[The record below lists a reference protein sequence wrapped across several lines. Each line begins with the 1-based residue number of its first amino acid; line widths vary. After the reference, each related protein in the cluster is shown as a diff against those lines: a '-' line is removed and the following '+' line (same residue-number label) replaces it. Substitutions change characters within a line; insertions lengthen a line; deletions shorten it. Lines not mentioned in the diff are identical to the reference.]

1 MIPDMTRRS
10 SEPERMDR
18 PDCDTGLLL
27 RTIDQFQ
34 LTNRLFSRYRTL
46 LRRWVL
52 ADMRSRPAQEFHLVD
67 LGAGGLDIPLWLLQE
82 VRREGLRLRI
92 TAVDNDPR
100 IIEHVRPKAVANLHL
115 VCGDALAFLEKASG
129 VDYIFCNHFLHHLP
143 ELEIP
148 DFIRRLARATRRRFI
163 VSDLL
168 RNRWSYL
175 GYALFAGL
183 FLRHSFARG
192 DGLLS
197 IRRGFRTEDLK
208 TFAQTPEGRTT
219 MGLFRLAPGR
229 IVLIGTNGTS
239 RFPPTDSGDL

>member
-10 SEPERMDR
+10 SEPEKMDR
-18 PDCDTGLLL
+18 SDCDTGLLL

-52 ADMRSRPAQEFHLVD
+52 SDMLSRPTQEFHLVD
-67 LGAGGLDIPLWLLQE
+67 LGAGGLDIPLWLLRE
-82 VRREGLRLRI
+82 AHRRGIQLRI

-100 IIEHVRPKAVANLHL
+100 IIEHVRPKAGANLHL

-163 VSDLL
+163 VSDLS

-183 FLRHSFARG
+183 FLRHSFARE

-197 IRRGFRTEDLK
+197 IRRGFRAEDLEAFVK
-208 TFAQTPEGRTT
+208 TPEGSTT
-219 MGLFRLAPGR
+219 MDLLRLAPGR
-229 IVLIGTNGTS
+229 IVLIGTSGSS
-239 RFPPTDSGDL
+239 RFPPTGSGNL